1 MLIIWKAFCEYLKER
16 LMDYKGIN
24 VKNLGAFTYEVN
36 TDLPKTGSNFSSTNM
51 KSLGELI
58 VEKRTTHKLRP
69 CFVIDP
75 KFKKLL
81 SRFKDKEE
89 LIKTKSQS
97 SIYQKGFQM
106 MYCNP
111 IPIAAG
117 WYNKFL

>member
-69 CFVIDP
+69 CFVVDA

-106 MYCNP
+106 TYCNP

-117 WYNKFL
+117 WYNLFI

>member
-106 MYCNP
+106 TYCNP

-117 WYNKFL
+117 W

>member
-1 MLIIWKAFCEYLKER
+1 MLIVCKAFCEYLKER

-58 VEKRTTHKLRP
+58 VEKRTTHRLRP

-106 MYCNP
+106 TYCNP

-117 WYNKFL
+117 W